1 MIFSSVFFIFIFL
14 PLTLAIYFL
23 VPRAGKNL
31 VILIGSLIFY
41 AWGEPVYIV
50 LMIFSIV
57 YNYISGIE
65 IDYHRSKGNSR
76 KMRLVFWMAVA
87 VNLAVLMFFKYYGF
101 LMENLNYLLP
111 VDIPYKELS
120 LPVGISFY
128 TFQTLSYIID
138 VYKDNVAVQK
148 NLIYFGTYISM
159 FPQLVAGPIVR
170 YADIENQ
177 LEYRR
182 ITLSK
187 FGNGVAWFLRGL
199 GKKVLLANNVGMAF
213 DAIAALPQGE
223 LSVLSAWVGCTAYT
237 FQIYFDFS
245 GYSDMAI
252 GLGKMFGFEFVK
264 NFDYP
269 YISKSVTE
277 FWRRWHIS
285 LGTWFREYVYIPLG
299 GNRVGTKKTIR
310 NIFVV
315 WFLTGFWHGAAWN
328 FIFWGLYYGVLLLL
342 EKYVLKE
349 ILERIPDLVKH
360 VYTLLFVMIGW
371 VLFFSPGMG
380 EALAYIGAMFGIGA
394 HGLAD
399 STGIYYLYNYLI
411 LFVVSAICSA
421 SYAYKKFTQI
431 VFGGSKGR
439 TALAMGAYMAIFL
452 LSLAYL
458 VNATYNPFLYFRF

>member
-14 PLTLAIYFL
+14 PLTLVLYFL
-23 VPRAGKNL
+23 VPRAGKNVVL
-31 VILIGSLIFY
+31 LISSLIFY
-41 AWGEPVYIV
+41 AWGEPIYIV
-50 LMIFSIV
+50 LMMFSIV
-57 YNYISGIE
+57 YNYISGVE
-65 IDYHRSKGNSR
+65 IDYYRNKGNQG
-76 KMRLVFWMAVA
+76 KMRFVFWMAVA

-101 LMENLNYLLP
+101 LMENLNAILP

-138 VYKDNVAVQK
+138 VYKDNVGVQR
-148 NLIYFGTYISM
+148 NLISFGTYITM
-159 FPQLVAGPIVR
+159 FPQLIAGPIVR
-170 YADIENQ
+170 YSDIEGQ
-177 LEYRR
+177 LEHRR
-182 ITLSK
+182 VTVAK

-199 GKKVLLANNVGMAF
+199 AKKVLLANNIGMAY

-223 LSVLSAWVGCTAYT
+223 MSVLSAWVGCAAYT

-252 GLGKMFGFEFVK
+252 GLGKMFGFEFMM
-264 NFDYP
+264 NFNYP

-299 GNRVGTKKTIR
+299 GNRVGTKKAIR

-328 FIFWGLYYGVLLLL
+328 FIFWGLYYGILLLL
-342 EKYVLKE
+342 EKYVLRDV
-349 ILERIPDLVKH
+349 LERLPGIVKH
-360 VYTLLFVMIGW
+360 IYTLFFVMIGW

-380 EALAYIGAMFGIGA
+380 DALRYIGTMFGIGA
-394 HGLAD
+394 HGFVD

-411 LFVVSAICSA
+411 LFVLSIICSA
-421 SYAYKKFTQI
+421 PYAFKKFQQI
-431 VFGGSKGR
+431 IFGGARGR
-439 TALAMGAYMAIFL
+439 TAIAMGAYMALFF